1 MASTDRDATGVVFNI
16 QKYSVHDGPGI
27 RTIAFLKGCPL
38 SCRWCSNPESQNKE
52 PELARNAGRCIGI
65 SRCGRCIEACPKQAI
80 SAGEDDTPRI
90 DRTLCAGCT
99 IPCAAACPSQGLLVY
114 GKTMSVGE
122 VLEVVEKEAVF
133 YRESGGLTLSGGEP
147 LMQGNFALSLLRE
160 AKRRRLNTAIET
172 SGFVRSNLLL
182 EAVNLL
188 DTVII
193 DLKHTDPVQ
202 HSRMTGVDN
211 APIMRNISQLATTFP
226 EKTIL
231 VRTPIIPGFNDTEE
245 TIEGIA
251 DFLLAFPNLRWEL
264 LPYHRLGTQKYLF
277 LDREYMLGDVSLPKS
292 VHLRL
297 ENVAKNR
304 LGDRV
309 GGLD

>member
-65 SRCGRCIEACPKQAI
+65 SRCGRCIEACPKQAV

-122 VLEVVEKEAVF
+122 VLEIVEKEAVF

>member
-182 EAVNLL
+182 EAATFL

-226 EKTIL
+226 EKAIL

-245 TIEGIA
+245 TIESVA